1 MDLKKLNES
10 EIRKN
15 LETLNSDLENVW
27 VLEND
32 KLTKTYKFK
41 DFVEAFGF
49 MSSTASYAEEVNHH
63 PEWFNVYSTVKVQL
77 ATHDV
82 SGISY
87 KDFDLAKKMDELSIG
102 ALKC

>member
-1 MDLKKLNES
+1 MDLRKLNES
-10 EIRKN
+10 EIQNN
-15 LETLNSDLENVW
+15 LEALNSNLENVW

-49 MSSTASYAEEVNHH
+49 MSSTALYAEEVNLN

-82 SGISY
+82 SGISD
-87 KDFDLAKKMDELSIG
+87 KDFDLARKMEELSISV
-102 ALKC
+102 

>member
-1 MDLKKLNES
+1 MDLRKLNES
-10 EIRKN
+10 EIQNN
-15 LETLNSDLENVW
+15 LEALNSNLENVW

-49 MSSTASYAEEVNHH
+49 MSSTALYAEEVNHH

-82 SGISY
+82 SGISD
-87 KDFDLAKKMDELSIG
+87 KDFDLARKMEELSISV
-102 ALKC
+102 

>member
-10 EIRKN
+10 EIQNN
-15 LETLNSDLENVW
+15 LETLNSNLENVW

-49 MSSTASYAEEVNHH
+49 MSRTASHAEEVNHH
-63 PEWFNVYSTVKVQL
+63 PEWFNVYNTVKVQL

-87 KDFDLAKKMDELSIG
+87 KDFDLKKRWTN
-102 ALKC
+102 

>member
-10 EIRKN
+10 EIQNN
-15 LETLNSDLENVW
+15 LETLNSNLENVW

-49 MSSTASYAEEVNHH
+49 MSRTASHAEEVSHH
-63 PEWFNVYSTVKVQL
+63 PEWFNVYNTVKVQL

-102 ALKC
+102 I

>member
-10 EIRKN
+10 EIQKN
-15 LETLNSDLENVW
+15 FETLNSNLENVW

-41 DFVEAFGF
+41 DFVEAFEF
-49 MSSTASYAEEVNHH
+49 MSRTALYAEEVNHH

-87 KDFDLAKKMDELSIG
+87 KDFDLAQKMDELSADI
-102 ALKC
+102 